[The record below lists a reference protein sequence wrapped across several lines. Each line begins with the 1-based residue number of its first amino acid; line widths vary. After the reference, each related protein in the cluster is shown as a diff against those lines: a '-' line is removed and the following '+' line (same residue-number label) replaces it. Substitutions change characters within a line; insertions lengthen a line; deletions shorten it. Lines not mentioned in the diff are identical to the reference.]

1 MTPRTVALE
10 VGAVAALWVL
20 LFQLNSWLFAR
31 WETSALAN
39 WIFLPAALRL
49 VAVLILGWRGA
60 AGLFLGALIT
70 SALMNAPWPEN
81 VVLPALSALGPVL
94 AVKLARDHLRW
105 SVDLQ
110 GLRYSHLVL
119 LAALG
124 AISNGLLHHV
134 YLALSAPDLDWD
146 SVFVTM
152 VGGDL
157 VGTFVVMVIASAI
170 LRRLSL
176 PR

>member
-1 MTPRTVALE
+1 MQPRTVALE
-10 VGAVAALWVL
+10 IGAVAALWVL

-60 AGLFLGALIT
+60 LGLLLGAVVT
-70 SALMNAPWPEN
+70 SALMETPWPEN
-81 VVLPALSALGPVL
+81 VVLPALSALGPVI
-94 AVKLARDHLRW
+94 AVKLARDHLHW
-105 SVDLQ
+105 PVDLQ
-110 GLRYSHLVL
+110 GLRYSHLMW

-124 AISNGLLHHV
+124 AVSNGLLHHA

-146 SVFVTM
+146 EVLVTM

-157 VGTFVVMVIASAI
+157 LGTFVVMVVASAV
-170 LRRLSL
+170 LRRLSP

>member
-1 MTPRTVALE
+1 MKPSTVALE
-10 VGAVAALWVL
+10 VSAVAALWVL
-20 LFQLNSWLFAR
+20 LFQLNAWLFAR
-31 WETSALAN
+31 WETSHLAN

-49 VAVLILGWRGA
+49 VAVLIFGWKGA
-60 AGLFLGALIT
+60 LGLFLGALIT
-70 SALMNAPWPEN
+70 SALMDAGWPEN
-81 VVLPALSALGPVL
+81 VMLPALSALGPVL
-94 AVKLARDHLRW
+94 AVKLARDHLGW

-110 GLRYSHLVL
+110 GLRYAHLVL

-124 AISNGLLHHV
+124 AVSNGLLHHV
-134 YLALSAPDLDWD
+134 YWALTAPDLNW
-146 SVFVTM
+146 SAVFVTM

>member
-110 GLRYSHLVL
+110 GLRYSHH
-119 LAALG
+119 A
-124 AISNGLLHHV
+124 
-134 YLALSAPDLDWD
+134 YLALSAPDLDWG
-146 SVFVTM
+146 SVFLTM
-152 VGGDL
+152 VSGDL